1 MEVNFIFLAA
11 IQGLVLG
18 SMFALAS
25 LGLTLQ
31 WGVLKVLN
39 FSHGAFIT
47 WGAYIGWVIL
57 GATAG
62 NFVLAL
68 PGVIFIPFFF
78 GFILYRLVIRPL
90 QGKKESGI
98 NIFIATLAAGI
109 ILENWIIIIFG
120 GRYKG
125 IDPIIPGFT
134 NILGAIVTNLQILTI
149 ILGPLCLGV
158 LLLFL
163 TKTRSGMAVRAVAQ
177 DNVGATIVA
186 IESRKIYAY
195 TVAIG
200 SALAGFAGILLGVFY
215 YLSPQMGG
223 TPLVIALFVMVL
235 GGMGSIKGTIFG
247 AYIIGMIDAYSRFFI
262 GPFWAEP
269 ILFLIFIMIILF
281 RPQGL
286 YGVLSE

>member
-1 MEVNFIFLAA
+1 
-11 IQGLVLG
+11 
-18 SMFALAS
+18 MFALAS

-62 NFVLAL
+62 NYLFVL

-78 GFILYRLVIRPL
+78 GFFLYRLVIGPL
-90 QGKKESGI
+90 QGKRESEI

-109 ILENWIIIIFG
+109 ILENWIIILFG

-125 IDPIIPGFT
+125 IDPIIPGFS
-134 NILGAIVTNLQILTI
+134 NILGATVNNLQILII
-149 ILGPLCLGV
+149 ILGPLCLGI

-163 TKTRSGMAVRAVAQ
+163 VKTRSGMAVRAVAQ

-186 IESRKIYAY
+186 IESRRIYAY
-195 TVAIG
+195 TVSIG
-200 SALAGFAGILLGVFY
+200 SALAGFAGILLGVYY
-215 YLSPQMGG
+215 YLSPSMGM
-223 TPLVIALFVMVL
+223 TPLVTALFVMVL
-235 GGMGSIKGTIFG
+235 GGMGSIKGTIYG
-247 AYIIGMIDAYSRFFI
+247 AYIIGMIDAFSRFFI

-286 YGVLSE
+286 YGVS